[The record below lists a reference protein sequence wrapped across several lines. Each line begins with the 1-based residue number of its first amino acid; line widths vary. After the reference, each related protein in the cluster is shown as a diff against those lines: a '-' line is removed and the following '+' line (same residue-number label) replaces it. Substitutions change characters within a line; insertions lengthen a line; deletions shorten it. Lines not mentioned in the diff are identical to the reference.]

1 MHTLSW
7 FVAPLLIGAV
17 LAVIIA
23 ILRTQ
28 RVRSVYEA
36 HFQEARRERMFLS
49 SIGFVVTVA
58 VVRSLTWAIHNDIGP
73 FHNVEMRGRHIHHLV
88 WGICLL
94 LLVGY
99 LWMMEI
105 GSGSPESR
113 VIAGRLTS
121 LLYGVGAALTLDE
134 FALWLNLRDV
144 YWERE
149 GRASLEALALF
160 GGVLAIGIFG
170 AGFFR
175 GLARH
180 VGIGR

>member
-1 MHTLSW
+1 MHIFSW
-7 FVAPLLIGAV
+7 FIAPLLIGAV
-17 LAVIIA
+17 LAAIIA

-28 RVRSVYEA
+28 RVRFIYEA
-36 HFQEARRERMFLS
+36 HFQEPRRERMFLS

-58 VVRSLTWAIHNDIGP
+58 VVRSLTWAIHNGIGP

-99 LWMMEI
+99 MWMMEI

-134 FALWLNLRDV
+134 FALWLNLSDV
-144 YWERE
+144 SWERE

-160 GGVLAIGIFG
+160 GGVLAIGIFV

-175 GLARH
+175 GLVRH